1 MAAALAT
8 ASATPSRAQDP
19 KPAPPSPVPAQ
30 KPGEIPEAVLP
41 PAALPRSELSRRLKI
56 LDGSLPDVL
65 PPGSAVIVTPGRL
78 DYGRTQLAVR
88 GAEVVALTRHGAPYA
103 LFVGPHTTITGFR
116 VEFDAAGPARYAV
129 DVVVRVGSGAG
140 PFEITVSGDGWSQAA
155 EVTPDPDGHLLHLFR
170 VPKAGRTTI
179 RVDNSLGPSEAWFFF
194 RMELLRVS

>member
-30 KPGEIPEAVLP
+30 KPGEMPEAVLP

-78 DYGRTQLAVR
+78 DYGRTHLSVR
-88 GAEVVALTRHGAPYA
+88 GAEVVALAPHGAA
-103 LFVGPHTTITGFR
+103 FAFFVGPNTTGGFS
-116 VEFDAAGPARYAV
+116 VVFDAAGPARYAV
-129 DVVVRVGSGAG
+129 DVVIRERSGLG
-140 PFEITVSGDGWSQAA
+140 PFEITVSADGWSQAA
-155 EVTPDPDGHLLHLFR
+155 EVTPPGDGHVLYLFD
-170 VPKAGRTTI
+170 VPKAGRCTI
-179 RVDNSLGPSEAWFFF
+179 RVDNRLGPSQGWIFF
-194 RMELLRVS
+194 RMELLRVR